1 MVAVVMMLVLPL
13 TPSHQV
19 KYWLN
24 TVSLRRSK
32 FIRLLL
38 IGTKID
44 LIASDRDTVL
54 DRCRCCLDLKLKNIN
69 TSNKP

>member
-44 LIASDRDTVL
+44 LITSDRESVL
-54 DRCRCCLDLKLKNIN
+54 DRCRCCY
-69 TSNKP
+69 TSN